1 MAGYRGVCGWL
12 RGCVAGYMGCVGLA
26 IGGDVWLAIGR
37 CVQVLGFGS
46 DLVDFFAFCSPCGEV
61 CISGVHDPAFCAQK
75 LVFCGDCRKS

>member
-1 MAGYRGVCGWL
+1 MWLAIGVCGWL
-12 RGCVAGYMGCVGLA
+12 YGVCGAGHR
-26 IGGDVWLAIGR
+26 GDVWLAIGR